1 MRYSQLGCYFSVPNT
16 AAKDGAQSQNMI
28 KLLPLEKLL
37 LETDSPA
44 LSFEPG
50 KMNQPKNLRISAE
63 IIAKI
68 KKVDVDTVIK
78 QTTLNAFKL
87 FPRNGFIRC
96 SGIFEP
102 RLKFNPF
109 KIENNGAGIS

>member
-1 MRYSQLGCYFSVPNT
+1 MKPFRGKAKTALRYSQLGCYFSVPNT

-87 FPRNGFIRC
+87 FPRNV
-96 SGIFEP
+96 S
-102 RLKFNPF
+102 
-109 KIENNGAGIS
+109 ISFSVFSPDN

>member
-1 MRYSQLGCYFSVPNT
+1 
-16 AAKDGAQSQNMI
+16 MI

-87 FPRNGFIRC
+87 FPRNVSISLDFSKSSKPWIL
-96 SGIFEP
+96 E
-102 RLKFNPF
+102 
-109 KIENNGAGIS
+109 IETIKD

>member
-1 MRYSQLGCYFSVPNT
+1 
-16 AAKDGAQSQNMI
+16 MI

-87 FPRNGFIRC
+87 FPRNGFIHSSAQGSTDRQKKR
-96 SGIFEP
+96 SQVFKFLMVQVRSDSKFQIFDGP
-102 RLKFNPF
+102 GPVLDF
-109 KIENNGAGIS
+109 

>member
-1 MRYSQLGCYFSVPNT
+1 
-16 AAKDGAQSQNMI
+16 MI

-87 FPRNGFIRC
+87 FPRNGFIHSSAQGSTDVKFLMVQVR
-96 SGIFEP
+96 SGSKFQIFDGLGP
-102 RLKFNPF
+102 VLDF
-109 KIENNGAGIS
+109 

>member
-1 MRYSQLGCYFSVPNT
+1 
-16 AAKDGAQSQNMI
+16 MI

-87 FPRNGFIRC
+87 FPRNGFIHC
-96 SGIFEP
+96 SAQGSTDRQKKRSHLVQVRSGSKFQIFDGP
-102 RLKFNPF
+102 GPVLDF
-109 KIENNGAGIS
+109 

>member
-1 MRYSQLGCYFSVPNT
+1 
-16 AAKDGAQSQNMI
+16 MI

-87 FPRNGFIRC
+87 FPRKVSFRGFSRPENGVQSKVDGPKEFQVD
-96 SGIFEP
+96 G
-102 RLKFNPF
+102 L
-109 KIENNGAGIS
+109 